1 MKYCISKV
9 MSERED
15 KEDEVIFLSFPKR
28 VVKTSEK
35 TCRLIRKKER
45 NKGDYGSTVQ
55 FSQFI

>member
-1 MKYCISKV
+1 

-28 VVKTSEK
+28 VVTTSEK